1 MSSLKQFV
9 GHRKKPHLSN
19 NEAGPV
25 VDKAGPVV
33 DEAGPVVD
41 ASPNVLSDSHANHP
55 LVRAADASPV
65 PQGPEVMVSPMCNR
79 SVDVGGPS
87 CEGGDM
93 DEVHMSLAQHRSR
106 RQN

>member
-1 MSSLKQFV
+1 M
-9 GHRKKPHLSN
+9 
-19 NEAGPV
+19 
-25 VDKAGPVV
+25 DKAGPVV